1 MNKKSHERHFLY
13 NKGVSKTM
21 IALLSLTLTTTA
33 FGQELNDSDSTHLR
47 DELFSCI
54 KVIPNPTSEILFIR
68 NGEDVS
74 SYQLFNMSGQKIQ
87 ESKNN
92 AQIVSLIDEEAGFYF
107 LILEIK
113 GVFKTYRVQKY

>member
-1 MNKKSHERHFLY
+1 MNTKSHEHRFLI

-21 IALLSLTLTTTA
+21 IALLSLFLTSTA
-33 FGQELNDSDSTHLR
+33 FGQEVNRDSTYLH

-68 NGEDVS
+68 NGEDLS
-74 SYQLFNMSGQKIQ
+74 SYQLFNMSGQKVQ

-92 AQIVSLIDEEAGFYF
+92 AQIVSLIDEEPGFYF
-107 LILEIK
+107 LILEVK
-113 GVFKTYRVQKY
+113 GIFKTYRVQKY